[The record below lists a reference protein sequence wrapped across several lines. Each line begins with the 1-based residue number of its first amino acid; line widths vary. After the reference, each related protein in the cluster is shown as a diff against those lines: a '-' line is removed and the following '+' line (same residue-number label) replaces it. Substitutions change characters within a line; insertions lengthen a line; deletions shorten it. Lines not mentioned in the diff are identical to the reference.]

1 MCESGPACTCGAVE
15 RAIERAKAEGA
26 SKGGWGSGE
35 AWAFALMICFLALV
49 LLTCTAG
56 RDGWLPWQ

>member
-1 MCESGPACTCGAVE
+1 VE